1 MSLSSIIEGVIDV
14 AEKLTPLLAGTPV
27 GAAVLAGKA
36 VIDLIDSVKDVAS
49 EDEAGALT
57 ARRETLEPLV
67 MAHLDRTIG
76 SLG

>member
-14 AEKLTPLLAGTPV
+14 AEKLAPLLAGTPI

-49 EDEAGALT
+49 EDEARALI

-67 MAHLDRTIG
+67 MAHLDRTIK

>member
-1 MSLSSIIEGVIDV
+1 MSFSKIIQGVLDV
-14 AEKLTPLLAGTPV
+14 AEQIAPLLAGTPI

-49 EDEAGALT
+49 EDEAGALI